1 MRKLLSIACMLLA
14 FTGSYAQP
22 LFSFGKNKVSK
33 EEFLRQ
39 FNRNLNPKEDNVKAM
54 KEYLPLFINYK
65 LKVQDA
71 FDKRLDT
78 QYNQKS
84 ELADFRRQIED
95 NYFSEAANVT
105 QLVNE
110 ALERSQKD
118 LRLMDI
124 LIAFDPKNPKEIQE
138 AEENAEKAMRKLEAN
153 SSFDKVFDE
162 FCNDKEFRDGSH
174 GDLGWITVFSLP
186 YKVENEVYKLRV
198 GQFTQPIRTSRA
210 FHIFKLIA
218 DRKAAGKIK
227 VAQML
232 FAYQPGATAEEKKA
246 LLTRAEQLYEQLKNG
261 GDFTEL
267 AKTYSND
274 KTSYQN
280 GGMIPEFGV
289 GNYAPVFEDA
299 AFSLAKKGD
308 ISKPFETSFGIHI
321 LKLIE
326 QVPINAD
333 RNDPVAFGNMKQR
346 VASDNRTE
354 EAKTVLAKSL
364 RTKIGYKPSKILN
377 QKSLWAFTDSSF
389 AGRPVTS
396 IKDVNAKTVLFSFAK
411 QNITAANWNMFVKA
425 VRGSVSDLSGK
436 GYEELYEKYIN
447 VTTAEYYKNHLEDYN
462 PDFKN
467 QVQEFKDANLN
478 FEVTEK
484 MVWNKA
490 AEDNAGLLKHFNANK
505 VKYKWGPSVNAIIV
519 TGPDKATTDS
529 ARQQMEANINNWHT
543 IATQWENKLLADSNR
558 FEQNQVPVEGTINFK
573 AKMFTPTIT
582 NGQDSSQ
589 TFCYIVNTINE
600 PGQRSFEEARGFVIN
615 DYQQVLETK
624 WLDGLKKKYPVVIN
638 ETVWQAMLKK

>member
-1 MRKLLSIACMLLA
+1 MRKPLLIACTLLA

-22 LFSFGKNKVSK
+22 LFSFGKNKVGK

-95 NYFSEAANVT
+95 NYFSEEANVT
-105 QLVNE
+105 ELVNE

-124 LIAFDPKNPKEIQE
+124 LIAFDPKNPKEVQE
-138 AEENAEKAMRKLEAN
+138 AEENAEKAIRKLEAN
-153 SSFDKVFDE
+153 TPFEKVFDE
-162 FCNDKEFRDGSH
+162 FCNDKEFRDGSN
-174 GDLGWITVFSLP
+174 GDLGWVTVFSLP
-186 YKVENEVYKLRV
+186 YKVESQVYQLKV
-198 GQFTQPIRTSRA
+198 GQFTKPVRTSRA
-210 FHIFKLIA
+210 FHIFKLTA
-218 DRKAAGKIK
+218 DRKAAGKVR
-227 VAQML
+227 VAQIL
-232 FAYQPGATAEEKKA
+232 FAYQPGATAVEKKT
-246 LLTRAEQLYEQLKNG
+246 LLNKADEVYEELKNG
-261 GDFTEL
+261 ADFATL

-274 KTSYQN
+274 KTSYQS
-280 GGMIPEFGV
+280 GGIMPEFGV
-289 GNYAPVFEDA
+289 GSYAPVFEDA
-299 AFSLAKKGD
+299 AFSLAKKND
-308 ISKPFETSFGIHI
+308 ISRPFETAYGIHI
-321 LKLIE
+321 LRMIE
-326 QVPINAD
+326 HLPINAD
-333 RNDPVAFGNMKQR
+333 KNDPVAFSNMKQR
-346 VASDNRTE
+346 VVTDNRTE

-364 RTKIGYKPSKILN
+364 RTKIGFKPSKTLN

-389 AGRPVTS
+389 AGRPVTA

-425 VRGSVSDLSGK
+425 VRGSVSDLSNK

-447 VTTAEYYKNHLEDYN
+447 VTAAEYYKNHLEDYN

-467 QVQEFKDANLN
+467 QLQEFKDANLN

-490 AEDNAGLLKHFNANK
+490 AEDNAGLLKHYNANK
-505 VKYKWGPSVNAIIV
+505 AKYKWGPSVNAIIV
-519 TGPDKATTDS
+519 TGTDKATTDS
-529 ARQQMEANINNWHT
+529 ARQQMEANIGNWRT
-543 IATQWENKLLADSNR
+543 IAMQYENKLLADSNR
-558 FEQNQVPVEGTINFK
+558 FEQNQVPVEGKIDFK
-573 AKMFTPTIT
+573 AKLFTPTIT

-624 WLDGLKKKYPVVIN
+624 WLDSLKKKYPVVIN
-638 ETVWQAMLKK
+638 ETVWQALLKK

>member
-1 MRKLLSIACMLLA
+1 MRKTLFIACSLLA

-22 LFSFGKNKVSK
+22 LFSFGKNKVGK

-95 NYFSEAANVT
+95 NYFSEEANVT
-105 QLVNE
+105 ELVNE

-124 LIAFDPKNPKEIQE
+124 LIAFDPKNPKEVKE

-153 SSFDKVFDE
+153 TPFENVFDE
-162 FCNDKEFRDGSH
+162 FCNDKEFRDGSR
-174 GDLGWITVFSLP
+174 GDLGWVTVFSLP
-186 YKVENEVYKLRV
+186 YKVESEVYQLKV
-198 GQFTQPIRTSRA
+198 GQFTKPVRTSRA
-210 FHIFKLIA
+210 FHIFKLTA
-218 DRKAAGKIK
+218 ERKAAGKVR

-232 FAYQPGATAEEKKA
+232 FAYQPGATAEEKKT
-246 LLTRAEQLYEQLKNG
+246 LLARAEQVYEQLKNG

-274 KTSYQN
+274 KTSYQS
-280 GGMIPEFGV
+280 GGIMPEFGV
-289 GNYAPVFEDA
+289 GSYAPVFEDA
-299 AFSLAKKGD
+299 AFSLAKRND
-308 ISKPFETSFGIHI
+308 ISRPFETAFGIHI
-321 LKLIE
+321 LRMIE
-326 QVPINAD
+326 HLPINAD
-333 RNDPVAFGNMKQR
+333 KNDPVAFSNMKQR
-346 VASDNRTE
+346 VATDNRTE

-364 RTKIGYKPSKILN
+364 RTKIGYKPSKTLN

-389 AGRPVTS
+389 AGRSVS
-396 IKDVNAKTVLFSFAK
+396 GIKDVTPKTVLFSFAK

-425 VRGSVSDLSGK
+425 VRGSVSDLSNK

-447 VTTAEYYKNHLEDYN
+447 VTAAEYYKNHLEDYN

-467 QVQEFKDANLN
+467 QLQEFKDANLN

-490 AEDNAGLLKHFNANK
+490 AEDNAGLLKHYNANK
-505 VKYKWGPSVNAIIV
+505 AKYKWGPSVNAIIV
-519 TGPDKATTDS
+519 TGTDKATTDS
-529 ARQQMEANINNWHT
+529 ARQQMETNIGNWRT
-543 IATQWENKLLADSNR
+543 IAMQYENKLLADSNR
-558 FEQNQVPVEGTINFK
+558 FEQNQVPVEGKIDFK
-573 AKMFTPTIT
+573 ARIFTPTIT

-589 TFCYIVNTINE
+589 TFCYIVNSINE

-624 WLDGLKKKYPVVIN
+624 WLDSLKKKYPVVIN
-638 ETVWQAMLKK
+638 ETVWQALLKK